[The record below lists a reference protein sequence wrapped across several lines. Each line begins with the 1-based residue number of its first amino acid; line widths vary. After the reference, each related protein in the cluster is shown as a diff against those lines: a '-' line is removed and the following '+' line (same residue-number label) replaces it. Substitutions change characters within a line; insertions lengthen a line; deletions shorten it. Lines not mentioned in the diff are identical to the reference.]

1 MLTWLDIV
9 LLAILGLS
17 AVVGLWRG
25 FISEVMSLAVWVAAF
40 WLAFV
45 FGLTVAGLFEAH
57 VDAPT
62 ARWLLG
68 YAAVF
73 LLALVVGGLL
83 TWLIGKLV
91 KSTGLSGTDRVLGLG
106 FGLLRGAAV
115 ACALVLVAG
124 FTPLP
129 QEAAWRDS
137 RVVPGFERG
146 AEWMKG
152 WLPEALAERLSFDPM
167 QAIPL
172 LPAIPGDNDAPVAP
186 VEADRPPSDAPSD
199 TSPPAQRRRDS

>member
-9 LLAILGLS
+9 LLLILALS

-25 FISEVMSLAVWVAAF
+25 FIGEVMSLAVWLAAF
-40 WLAFV
+40 WLAIT
-45 FGLTVAGLFEAH
+45 FGPAVADMFQAV

-68 YAAVF
+68 YASVF
-73 LLALVVGGLL
+73 MLVLAVGGLL

-91 KSTGLSGTDRVLGLG
+91 KSTGLSGTDRIFGLG
-106 FGLLRGAAV
+106 FGLVRGAAA
-115 ACALVLVAG
+115 ACVLVLLAG

-129 QEAAWRDS
+129 QEMAWKNS
-137 RVVPGFERG
+137 QVVPGFERG

-152 WLPEALAERLSFDPM
+152 WLPQVLAEKISFDPM
-167 QAIPL
+167 QDL
-172 LPAIPGDNDAPVAP
+172 LPVLSLPEDGVPTSLPLEPVT
-186 VEADRPPSDAPSD
+186 V
-199 TSPPAQRRRDS
+199 TSPHPSLPAPDSPDI